1 MSGGTEKET
10 HNKKSN
16 HHGPAHVSS
25 TGSAFPECFFS
36 ISPDIPITP
45 VSPHIPR
52 MFFEI
57 SQGFPSISSLH
68 TGEWKYML
76 QGWRN

>member
-57 SQGFPSISSLH
+57 SQAFPSISSLH
-68 TGEWKYML
+68 TSK
-76 QGWRN
+76 